1 MIRLVQEYFSIWK
14 KIQQEEEEELDHNEC
29 VAHAVV
35 GKSLRVL

>member
-14 KIQQEEEEELDHNEC
+14 KIQQEEEELDHNEC